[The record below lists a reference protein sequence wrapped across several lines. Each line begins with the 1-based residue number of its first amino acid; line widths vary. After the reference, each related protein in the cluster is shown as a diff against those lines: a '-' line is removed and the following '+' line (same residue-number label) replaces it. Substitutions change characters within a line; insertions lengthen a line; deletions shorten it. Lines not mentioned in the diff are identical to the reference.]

1 MSDLQQTYTYTVPAG
16 TAETSPDVQNAIPA
30 GTYRVDRVTI
40 VIPNGHCGLTGI
52 QLWYGGNAM
61 IPYDSGWISGNNEVY
76 AMSYSEK
83 YPLGAPWQVAMLNN
97 DIWDHHF
104 QVRWEM
110 NFVTAV
116 ANSNFQRIGFGDIY
130 LAANNTATSTVT
142 A

>member
-1 MSDLQQTYTYTVPAG
+1 VSDLQQTYNYVVTAG
-16 TAETSPDVQNAIPA
+16 TPVMSPTVANAIPP
-30 GTYRVDRVTI
+30 GSYRVDRVEI
-40 VIPNGHCGLTGI
+40 VIPPGHCGLTGI

-61 IPYDSGWISGNNEVY
+61 IPYDSGWISGDDEVY
-76 AMSYSEK
+76 EIDYSEK

-110 NFVTAV
+110 NFVSV
-116 ANSNFQRIGFGDIY
+116 AANAAFQRIGFGDIY
-130 LAANNTATSTVT
+130 LAADNTA